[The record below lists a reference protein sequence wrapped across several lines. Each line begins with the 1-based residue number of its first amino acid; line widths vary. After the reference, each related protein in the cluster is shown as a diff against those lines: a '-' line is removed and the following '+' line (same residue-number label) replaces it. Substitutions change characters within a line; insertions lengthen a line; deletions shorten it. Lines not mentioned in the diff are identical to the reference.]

1 MSKSKKQAASTSYT
15 AYLELIESWISRHL
29 NILSQSIK
37 GHYQEIFGI
46 MLIGMSILALLN
58 LTGLSEGAFPT
69 ILGDYVGLLFG
80 WGAMPMMLAAA
91 ILGGKLLWLA
101 FDEQEQAKPV
111 VLESLI
117 GLEISLWAGLGFM
130 HIVAGNDLMASAY
143 SQAGGGLVGWAI
155 ATLLA
160 DLLGPQVS
168 VFIFLGWTLLGLG
181 LILRFSYADMWQ
193 GARQKLTHWAY
204 AQGSEVIASSSLA
217 ESPQPI
223 PAPQPAPPK
232 KKAAASSNNKP
243 KKKKKTLPPLSVDEA
258 LAATAMAHTPLPPL
272 ALLAASEA
280 MSYTTTKHHHHQ
292 ARVIEETLLGFGIP
306 ADVVEVNQGPSITQF
321 GLKPGT
327 IMKKM
332 SDGRMVEQRIRV
344 NKISALVNDL
354 ALALSAAPIRI
365 ETPVPGRPIVG
376 IEVPNQTLR
385 AVSLR
390 EVMETDIFRKAKG
403 NLVVGLGRGV
413 SGRVSAIDLT
423 KMPHL
428 LIAGATGAGKSV
440 CINTIVTTLLMTHTP
455 ETLRFLMIDPKMVE
469 LTSYNS
475 IPHLIAP
482 VVTDFEQVGG
492 ALAWAT
498 REMERRYKAFAKV
511 QARSI
516 LSYNSKVPDEEQE
529 PFLVVIID
537 ELADLMM
544 LAADEVERHIC
555 RIAQMARATG
565 IHLIIATQRPS
576 TDVVT
581 GLIKA
586 NFPARIA
593 FAVSSQID
601 SRVIID
607 APGADKLLG
616 RGDMLYMAPDSP
628 KLARLQGC
636 FVDESEIQAVVSF
649 WQQQNTLPKTKQDEK
664 SESEVLPW
672 ADILEEAGKDDLLE
686 KAIALVMEN
695 ERASTTLL
703 QRKLGLGYPRASR
716 LMDQL
721 EAEGVIGPAEGNAPR
736 PVLWSKETPPEIDL

>member
-1 MSKSKKQAASTSYT
+1 M
-15 AYLELIESWISRHL
+15 
-29 NILSQSIK
+29 
-37 GHYQEIFGI
+37 
-46 MLIGMSILALLN
+46 
-58 LTGLSEGAFPT
+58 
-69 ILGDYVGLLFG
+69 
-80 WGAMPMMLAAA
+80 
-91 ILGGKLLWLA
+91 
-101 FDEQEQAKPV
+101 
-111 VLESLI
+111 
-117 GLEISLWAGLGFM
+117 
-130 HIVAGNDLMASAY
+130 
-143 SQAGGGLVGWAI
+143 
-155 ATLLA
+155 
-160 DLLGPQVS
+160 
-168 VFIFLGWTLLGLG
+168 
-181 LILRFSYADMWQ
+181 
-193 GARQKLTHWAY
+193 
-204 AQGSEVIASSSLA
+204 
-217 ESPQPI
+217 
-223 PAPQPAPPK
+223 
-232 KKAAASSNNKP
+232 
-243 KKKKKTLPPLSVDEA
+243 SVDEA
-258 LAATAMAHTPLPPL
+258 LAATAMAHTQLPPL
-272 ALLAASEA
+272 DLLATAEA
-280 MSYTTTKHHHHQ
+280 VSYTTNKQQHHQ

-306 ADVVEVNQGPSITQF
+306 AEVVEVNQGPSITQF

-376 IEVPNQTLR
+376 IEVPNQTIS

-390 EVMETDIFRKAKG
+390 EVMETDVFRKAKG

-413 SGRVSAIDLT
+413 SGRVSVIDLT

-440 CINTIVTTLLMTHTP
+440 CINTIITTLLMTHTP

-516 LSYNSKVPDEEQE
+516 LSYNSKVTDEEQE

-636 FVDESEIQAVVSF
+636 FVDEPEIQAVVSF
-649 WQQQNTLPKTKQDEK
+649 WQQQNTLPKTKHDEK
-664 SESEVLPW
+664 SEPEILPW

-721 EAEGVIGPAEGNAPR
+721 EAEGVVGPAEGNAPR
-736 PVLWSKETPPEIDL
+736 PVLWSKEPSPEIDL